1 MTLFELL
8 PSLRHGLNPHL
19 DRAIWPLSS
28 YIDDLGRLCL
38 GGMPVTEIAAEFGTP
53 AYVLDEEDFRTRLRC
68 YRAALPGIELV
79 YAGKALVSTAVAG
92 WAAAEGAG
100 LAVCSPGELATALT
114 AGVPPS
120 QIVVHGNAK
129 TADELHVAV
138 GSGVG
143 RIVIDSPNE
152 IALLAARVRRRQDVL
167 IRVIPDVDGQ
177 AGAAFGFTLADG
189 RAASAIKRVLNQP
202 WLNLVGLHCHL
213 GGQIADPAP
222 YGTAIRQLV
231 ALMADVRDRYGAV
244 LGQLNLGGGHEIPY
258 VSGDPELSPRAL
270 AAVIESAVSCACTE
284 FNYPRPQ
291 LVIEPGR
298 AIAGRAGLTL
308 YRIVSVKRQPGGP
321 TLVIVDGGLPDN
333 PHETLRRV
341 KHTVALANRH
351 VPTKTTPVTIMGRHG
366 ECGEEIARDV
376 ALPTDVHPGDLL
388 AMACTGAY
396 HHSMGS
402 TYNMVG
408 RPPLIAV
415 ADRQARVLVRR
426 ETVADLLSRDCDWSH
441 QRRGGRPGT
450 MDTGRASGE

>member
-351 VPTKTTPVTIMGRHG
+351 VPTKTTPATIMGRHG

-402 TYNMVG
+402 TCNMVG